1 MVMVIGMELGT
12 GLKRVVSILDEENI
26 GFHDIQ
32 IENIE
37 VDGFTISIDA
47 LIKPV
52 HALRMIEVDIFVPP
66 RTFSKAM
73 PMVYSKINQHSSI
86 KKFKMG
92 HQPFFK
98 NEYDRIGFGKYV
110 FK

>member
-1 MVMVIGMELGT
+1 MSIWE
-12 GLKRVVSILDEENI
+12 VVNI
-26 GFHDIQ
+26 SFHDIE
-32 IENIE
+32 IENISI
-37 VDGFTISIDA
+37 DGYTISIDA

-66 RTFSKAM
+66 RTFNKVM
-73 PMVYSKINQHSSI
+73 PMVYSKINQYSSI
-86 KKFKMG
+86 KKSKIG
-92 HQPFFK
+92 HKPFFK